1 MCTHA
6 PSRALVLA
14 VHGSALP
21 GAAHTVARLVDSV
34 HSRCGVR
41 PVVGHLD
48 HQGPHL
54 AETLADRPGAV
65 VVPLLLGSGY
75 HGTVDIPAIV
85 AGTDAVL
92 TPTLSGAPEIAH
104 ALLDRLHT
112 AEAAQAGTRRSA
124 ARAHQGAAA
133 HADTDTGADA
143 DADAI
148 LLAAAGSSR
157 PGGNG
162 GAEQAARDLR
172 GLLGR
177 ERGPIDLAVGYHS
190 GSAPSVPDALAS
202 LRARGHRRVLVA
214 AHLLAPGRFTAA
226 LDRLVTEGA
235 AWALTRPLADHPLVA
250 DLVSARYTQATA
262 LTPQPV

>member
-1 MCTHA
+1 MGTHA

-21 GAAHTVARLVDSV
+21 GAAHTIARLVDSV
-34 HSRCGVR
+34 HSHCGVR
-41 PVVGHLD
+41 PLVGHLD

-54 AETLADRPGAV
+54 AETLAGRPGAV

-75 HGTVDIPAIV
+75 HGSVDIPAIL

-104 ALLDRLHT
+104 ALLDRVHT
-112 AEAAQAGTRRSA
+112 AEASQAETATPMAQAAQAAAWPSA
-124 ARAHQGAAA
+124 APARHSG
-133 HADTDTGADA
+133 G
-143 DADAI
+143 ADAI

-157 PGGNG
+157 PGGNA

-172 GLLGR
+172 ELLGR
-177 ERGPIDLAVGYHS
+177 ERGPVDLAVGYHS
-190 GSAPSVPDALAS
+190 AATPSVHDALAS
-202 LRARGHRRVLVA
+202 LRALGHRRVLVA

-226 LDRLVTEGA
+226 LDTLVADGA
-235 AWALTRPLADHPLVA
+235 AWAVTRPLADHPRVA
-250 DLVSARYTQATA
+250 DLVTARYTQATA
-262 LTPQPV
+262 LSPQPL